1 MKEVMRLSCFRREN
15 LIASLTLIAGAIWCH
30 SDWPTLDQM
39 KSSLFE
45 VEETFDDSSF
55 RNMLFFGKPCSCNMV
70 LTLMCKCA
78 DGPNFEMKKSVQDF
92 TVSPRPP

>member
-1 MKEVMRLSCFRREN
+1 MRLSCFLREN

-39 KSSLFE
+39 KPGLFG

-55 RNMLFFGKPCSCNMV
+55 KNI
-70 LTLMCKCA
+70 
-78 DGPNFEMKKSVQDF
+78 GPMFEMKSPVQDF
-92 TVSPRPP
+92 TVLPCPP

>member
-30 SDWPTLDQM
+30 SDWPTHDEV
-39 KSSLFE
+39 KSGLFKM
-45 VEETFDDSSF
+45 EEAFDDSSF
-55 RNMLFFGKPCSCNMV
+55 KNMFFFGKPRPCNMV

-78 DGPNFEMKKSVQDF
+78 DGPNFEIKKSVQDF

>member
-39 KSSLFE
+39 KSGLFE

-55 RNMLFFGKPCSCNMV
+55 GNMLFFGKPCPCNMV
-70 LTLMCKCA
+70 PTLMCTK
-78 DGPNFEMKKSVQDF
+78 M
-92 TVSPRPP
+92 

>member
-1 MKEVMRLSCFRREN
+1 MRLRCFLREN

-30 SDWPTLDQM
+30 SDWPTHDEV
-39 KSSLFE
+39 KSGLFKM
-45 VEETFDDSSF
+45 EEAFDDSSSK
-55 RNMLFFGKPCSCNMV
+55 NMFFFGKPRNMV
-70 LTLMCKCA
+70 LKLMCKCA